1 MNRVIKFEDDARHS
15 IINGVDCVANIVK
28 TTLGPKGRNVLIRNN
43 LDAPII
49 TNDGVTI
56 AKSIQLKDNAED
68 AGAQLMIQAANNTNK
83 IAGDGTTTTT
93 VLAQAMIHT
102 YNNLSKNEKQDNNV
116 VQIQKDM
123 IEISKEISDY
133 LLQKSIPV
141 TSKEDITR
149 VATISSGSD
158 KIGELLANAFEQ
170 AGEYGSVIVEDSKT
184 GFDDFQN
191 IEGMKISNGSVSSFL
206 LNDRVNMKT
215 DFHDVNILIVAD
227 KIDDARELIPIL
239 DMCVK
244 TGKKLLILCDDISN
258 DPLNMIIGNKLQGL
272 PINVSIIRLPG
283 FGQLRDD
290 LIEDL
295 CIATNSTLI
304 SRDRGITLKDFDPSY
319 LGELDQIIIT
329 MTDSILKF
337 KDINSQGINL
347 KEARLERV
355 DSLNIQMNNVA
366 DDQKEQYKKR
376 IANLISGISV
386 IAVGGNSEVEIQD
399 KKLRIEDAINSVIS
413 AKEEGI
419 IAGGGYSFLDVIN
432 NIPQRRASIG
442 DTIIYESLRAV
453 TKQIAYNAG
462 FNGEE
467 IVNKCLSDQKGF
479 NALNG
484 KFEDLIESGVINSV
498 KVDRYSIINAASV
511 AGTLITMGGLI
522 VDENEKDQ
530 NVLQLQA
537 MPTSPNIPIG
547 L

>member
-258 DPLNMIIGNKLQGL
+258 DPLNMIISNKLQGL

>member
-355 DSLNIQMNNVA
+355 DSLNIQMNNVT

>member
-337 KDINSQGINL
+337 KDINSQDINL

-355 DSLNIQMNNVA
+355 DSLNIQMNSVA

-419 IAGGGYSFLDVIN
+419 TAGGGYSFLDVIN

>member
-355 DSLNIQMNNVA
+355 DSLNIQMNSVA

-419 IAGGGYSFLDVIN
+419 TAGGGYSFLDVIN

>member
-1 MNRVIKFEDDARHS
+1 MNRIIKFEDDARHS
-15 IINGVDCVANIVK
+15 IIKGVDCVANIVK

-93 VLAQAMIHT
+93 VLAQAMIHA
-102 YNNLSKNEKQDNNV
+102 YNNLSDSEKQDNNV

-355 DSLNIQMNNVA
+355 NSLNIQMNNVA

-442 DTIIYESLRAV
+442 DNIIYESLKAV

-537 MPTSPNIPIG
+537 MPTSPNIPMG